1 MSRLFSR
8 LRVFLVL
15 FAATL
20 ISLTSLAA
28 PPVAEAAGPRPNAQL
43 LRRAMAVQDGHTKQ
57 LFAKQGVV
65 GTATGIDNGQ
75 PVIIVMITRLRNA
88 QQIPK
93 MLEQVRVVTIVT
105 GTIYSKAKPDK
116 SGKGGGGKDGGE
128 KIDPKS
134 RFTRP
139 VPIGVSTGN
148 EGLCSSGTIA
158 CRVKD
163 ASGAF
168 YLLSNNHVA
177 ALTNL
182 APIGSDILQP
192 GRVDV
197 GCTDDT
203 NDITI
208 ATLYAFEHIKFG
220 DGTDNENTIDA
231 AIALSSADDLRNTT
245 PSNGYGLPKS
255 TTINPTSALGQ
266 TVQKYG
272 RTTGLTKGRV
282 TGINATVRVSYGT
295 NMIGTFVKQIIIQ
308 KIKGRAIIQA
318 GDSGSLV
325 VIQSDDVD
333 NDRRP
338 VGLMFAGNS
347 SGSLAVANPI
357 DLVLSQFG
365 VTIDGE

>member
-116 SGKGGGGKDGGE
+116 PGKGGGGKDGGE

-134 RFTRP
+134 RFPRP

-148 EGLCSSGTIA
+148 EGQCSAGTIA
-158 CRVKD
+158 CRVID

-177 ALTNL
+177 ALTNV
-182 APIGSDILQP
+182 APLGSRILQP

-197 GCTDDT
+197 GCAT
-203 NDITI
+203 NSNDVI
-208 ATLYAFEHIKFG
+208 ATLFAFEQIKFG

-231 AIALSSADDLRNTT
+231 AIALSSTANLGNAT
-245 PSNGYGLPKS
+245 PENGYGLPKS

-266 TVQKYG
+266 TRYALNS
-272 RTTGLTKGRV
+272 TT
-282 TGINATVRVSYGT
+282 
-295 NMIGTFVKQIIIQ
+295 
-308 KIKGRAIIQA
+308 
-318 GDSGSLV
+318 
-325 VIQSDDVD
+325 
-333 NDRRP
+333 P
-338 VGLMFAGNS
+338 
-347 SGSLAVANPI
+347 
-357 DLVLSQFG
+357 
-365 VTIDGE
+365 